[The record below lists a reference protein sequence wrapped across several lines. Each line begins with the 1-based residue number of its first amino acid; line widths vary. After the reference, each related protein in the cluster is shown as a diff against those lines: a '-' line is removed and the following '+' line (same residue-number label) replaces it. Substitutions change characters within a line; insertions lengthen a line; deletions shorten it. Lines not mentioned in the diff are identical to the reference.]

1 MTATTSVP
9 YPVNLRLDGRPVLLV
24 GGGSVAHEKIEVL
37 AAAGAA
43 VTVVAP
49 AVRDEVAALAAEER
63 RRPFEAGDTAGFRLV
78 VVATGDRALAGQVF
92 DEADGAGIW
101 VNSADDPARC
111 TFTLPARLRRG
122 DLLVTVSTDGA
133 SPAYATWL
141 RDEIDAWL
149 EPAHLELLS
158 LLAAERRRMR
168 AEGRPTAHPGWH
180 EALRSGMLERLRDG
194 DVPGAEELLRTCL
207 SSPSA

>member
-1 MTATTSVP
+1 VA
-9 YPVNLRLDGRPVLLV
+9 LEKLQELV
-24 GGGSVAHEKIEVL
+24 
-37 AAAGAA
+37 AAGAV

-49 AVRDEVAALAAEER
+49 EVRDDVAELASEVR
-63 RRPFEAGDTAGFRLV
+63 RRAYEAGDTAGFRLV
-78 VVATGDRALAGQVF
+78 VVATGDQEVAGQVF
-92 DEADGAGIW
+92 AEADAAGTW

-111 TFTLPARLRRG
+111 TFTLPARLRRD
-122 DLLVTVSTDGA
+122 DLLVTVSTGGA
-133 SPAYATWL
+133 SPAFATWL

-149 EPAHLELLS
+149 EPAHLELLA

>member
-1 MTATTSVP
+1 VSPP
-9 YPVNLRLDGRPVLLV
+9 YPVNLRLEGRPVLLV
-24 GGGSVAHEKIEVL
+24 GGGAVALEKIDELVR
-37 AAAGAA
+37 AGAV

-49 AVRDEVAALAAEER
+49 EVRDEVAALAAEVR
-63 RRPFEAGDTAGFRLV
+63 RRPFEPGDTAGFRLV
-78 VVATGDRALAGQVF
+78 VAATGDRAVAGQVF
-92 DEADGAGIW
+92 DEAEAAGIW

-111 TFTLPARLRRG
+111 TFTLPSRLRHG

-133 SPAYATWL
+133 SPAFATWL

-149 EPAHLELLS
+149 EPAHLELLA

>member
-1 MTATTSVP
+1 MPQPDPRRVIADLRELAHLTS
-9 YPVNLRLDGRPVLLV
+9 
-24 GGGSVAHEKIEVL
+24 
-37 AAAGAA
+37 
-43 VTVVAP
+43 T
-49 AVRDEVAALAAEER
+49 
-63 RRPFEAGDTAGFRLV
+63 
-78 VVATGDRALAGQVF
+78 
-92 DEADGAGIW
+92 ADGAQRVAWTAEWRKARGWFREKVAGLGLSVEADAAGTW

-111 TFTLPARLRRG
+111 SFTLPARLRRD
-122 DLLVTVSTDGA
+122 DLLVTVSSGGA
-133 SPAYATWL
+133 SPAFATWL

-149 EPAHLELLS
+149 EPAHLELLA

-207 SSPSA
+207 SSPSD

>member
-1 MTATTSVP
+1 MSPP

-24 GGGSVAHEKIEVL
+24 GGGVVALEKLIEL
-37 AAAGAA
+37 AAAGAV

-49 AVRDEVAALAAEER
+49 EVGDEVAALAAEVR
-63 RRPFEAGDTAGFRLV
+63 RRPFEPGDTAGFRLV
-78 VVATGDRALAGQVF
+78 VVATGDQEVAGQVF
-92 DEADGAGIW
+92 AEAEAAGTW

-111 TFTLPARLRRG
+111 SFTLPARLRRD
-122 DLLVTVSTDGA
+122 DLLVTVSTGGA
-133 SPAYATWL
+133 SPAFATWL

-149 EPAHLELLS
+149 EPAHLQLLA

>member
-1 MTATTSVP
+1 MTPP

-24 GGGSVAHEKIEVL
+24 GGGAVALEKLSEL
-37 AAAGAA
+37 ALAGAA

-49 AVRDEVAALAAEER
+49 EVRDDVAALAAEVR
-63 RRPFEAGDTAGFRLV
+63 RRPFEPGDTAGFRLV
-78 VVATGDRALAGQVF
+78 VVATGDLEVASQVF
-92 DEADGAGIW
+92 AEAEAAGTW

-111 TFTLPARLRRG
+111 TFTLPARLRRD
-122 DLLVTVSTDGA
+122 DLLVTVSTGGA
-133 SPAYATWL
+133 SPAFATWL
-141 RDEIDAWL
+141 RDEIGAWL
-149 EPAHLELLS
+149 EPAHLELLA

-194 DVPGAEELLRTCL
+194 DVPGAEELLRSCL

>member
-1 MTATTSVP
+1 VSPP
-9 YPVNLRLDGRPVLLV
+9 YPVNLRLEGRPVLLV
-24 GGGSVAHEKIEVL
+24 GGGAVALEKIDELVR
-37 AAAGAA
+37 AGAV

-49 AVRDEVAALAAEER
+49 EVRDEVAALAAEVR
-63 RRPFEAGDTAGFRLV
+63 RRPFEPGDTAGFRLV
-78 VVATGDRALAGQVF
+78 VAATGDRAVAGQVF
-92 DEADGAGIW
+92 DEAEGAGIW

-111 TFTLPARLRRG
+111 TFTLPSRLRHD

-133 SPAYATWL
+133 SPAFATWL

-149 EPAHLELLS
+149 EPAHLEALALLT
-158 LLAAERRRMR
+158 AERGRMR